1 MVQSCGNMNGNP
13 PKPHCGVDP
22 VQPAHRRAHASWHAS
37 WGSNKALYAMPVY
50 ESWPTHQVCL
60 TFAIRNL
67 PSTTKTDAS
76 LHNKRRSECGHSSRC
91 MQLRR
96 TPNKAH
102 PHMLFA
108 MHGQHSCV
116 LSVPPQHIIGQS
128 HNPSRYGPALQ
139 PLPLQLLCAVLR
151 PVLAMQGGRVASV
164 SSEVCSARGGMG
176 QASRPKST
184 EWQFLC
190 NSWATT
196 K

>member
-1 MVQSCGNMNGNP
+1 MNGNP

-67 PSTTKTDAS
+67 PSTTKTDTS
-76 LHNKRRSECGHSSRC
+76 LHKRRSECGHSSRC

-102 PHMLFA
+102 PQMLLA
-108 MHGQHSCV
+108 MHGQHSCE
-116 LSVPPQHIIGQS
+116 LSGPTATHHRSIPQSIQVW
-128 HNPSRYGPALQ
+128 P
-139 PLPLQLLCAVLR
+139 
-151 PVLAMQGGRVASV
+151 
-164 SSEVCSARGGMG
+164 CSAAPSSAAAVCCAAPRAGDARWSRG
-176 QASRPKST
+176 QRV
-184 EWQFLC
+184 E
-190 NSWATT
+190 
-196 K
+196 